1 MRKKWIPFVLFFGA
15 ILIGLTAC
23 GEKSEEDVSKK
34 LQSTVKDLEGY
45 KAKANM
51 KMNTGEKTQSYD
63 LDVWYKDKDYY
74 KVSLQ
79 NPDDEKGN
87 QVILKNK
94 DGVFVLTPALNKNF
108 KFQADWPETSSQP
121 YLFQSLVK
129 DIMKDEEKTFESTDD
144 QYVYKTKTNY
154 QSNNNLPKQEIQFS
168 KKDYTPERVKVM
180 DKDKDTVVEVEF
192 TEFKVDPSF
201 KKDDF
206 EMKQKE
212 DSESASATPKK
223 GEVKPLSIT
232 LPEETAGAE
241 LKEKKEMETENGN
254 RAILT
259 YEGKRNFTIIE
270 EKDTSVPT
278 LNQPKEVKGEIVN
291 LGSTIGAIDG
301 NTVQWSERGVEY
313 KLASEELT
321 KKELIDVAKS
331 MHQKATK

>member
-1 MRKKWIPFVLFFGA
+1 
-15 ILIGLTAC
+15 
-23 GEKSEEDVSKK
+23 
-34 LQSTVKDLEGY
+34 KDLEGY

-51 KMNTGEKTQSYD
+51 KMNTDEKTQSYV
-63 LDVWYKDKDYY
+63 LYVWYKDKDYY

-241 LKEKKEMETENGN
+241 LK
-254 RAILT
+254 R
-259 YEGKRNFTIIE
+259 
-270 EKDTSVPT
+270 
-278 LNQPKEVKGEIVN
+278 
-291 LGSTIGAIDG
+291 
-301 NTVQWSERGVEY
+301 
-313 KLASEELT
+313 SEERRVG
-321 KKELIDVAKS
+321 K
-331 MHQKATK
+331 

>member
-1 MRKKWIPFVLFFGA
+1 
-15 ILIGLTAC
+15 
-23 GEKSEEDVSKK
+23 
-34 LQSTVKDLEGY
+34 EGY

-168 KKDYTPERVKVM
+168 DRKSTRLNSSHVSISYAVFCLKK
-180 DKDKDTVVEVEF
+180 
-192 TEFKVDPSF
+192 
-201 KKDDF
+201 KK
-206 EMKQKE
+206 
-212 DSESASATPKK
+212 
-223 GEVKPLSIT
+223 
-232 LPEETAGAE
+232 
-241 LKEKKEMETENGN
+241 
-254 RAILT
+254 
-259 YEGKRNFTIIE
+259 
-270 EKDTSVPT
+270 
-278 LNQPKEVKGEIVN
+278 
-291 LGSTIGAIDG
+291 
-301 NTVQWSERGVEY
+301 
-313 KLASEELT
+313 T
-321 KKELIDVAKS
+321 K
-331 MHQKATK
+331 